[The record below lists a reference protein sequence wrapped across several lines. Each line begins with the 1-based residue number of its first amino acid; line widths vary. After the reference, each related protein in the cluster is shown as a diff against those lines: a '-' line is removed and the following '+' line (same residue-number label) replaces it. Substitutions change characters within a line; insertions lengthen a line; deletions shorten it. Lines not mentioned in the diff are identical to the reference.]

1 MNTVYETLTVEVQS
15 KVNSTVENAIES
27 LKVNGSLDID
37 LLMAT
42 LEQLN
47 AKKKEIKENTK
58 KRMLEEK
65 AALKK
70 SAAERGKAYVNSL
83 TEKVD
88 YITFVYGNNG
98 SKRAT
103 LLLLKKGAS
112 TAQVEYTPD
121 MLGPDSHTSIR
132 NVLYSKIVVPE
143 DFIMEV

>member
-1 MNTVYETLTVEVQS
+1 MQR
-15 KVNSTVENAIES
+15 
-27 LKVNGSLDID
+27 
-37 LLMAT
+37 
-42 LEQLN
+42 
-47 AKKKEIKENTK
+47 KKKS
-58 KRMLEEK
+58 
-65 AALKK
+65 KK
-70 SAAERGKAYVNSL
+70 SAAERGKAYINSL

-103 LLLLKKGAS
+103 LLLVKKGAS

-143 DFIMEV
+143 DFVMEV